1 MAGRIAK
8 LGKVKTTGRGF
19 EIITFKDRYD
29 CDCSLQ
35 QSSLAEYELPGSSA
49 VWLGT
54 DKDRMHL
61 DRKQVKA
68 LIEVLSLWLETG
80 SFDKPKEREREK

>member
-1 MAGRIAK
+1 MAGRVAK
-8 LGKVKTTGRGF
+8 LGKVKTIGRGF
-19 EIITFKDRYD
+19 QIITFRDRYE

-61 DRKQVKA
+61 DRKQVKK
-68 LIEVLSLWLETG
+68 LVDVLSLWLETG
-80 SFDKPKEREREK
+80 GFDKPKEGE